1 MRAKQNLDAP
11 GTLYIVG
18 TPIGNLEDLT
28 LRALRVLKEVA
39 LIGCEDTRQTLK
51 LLNHY
56 GITTPTISYH
66 EHNEPARASQLVE
79 RLENGASVA
88 LVSDAGMPGVSDPGY
103 RVIKLAVD
111 RGIPVVPV
119 PGPAA
124 FLAALAGSGLAG
136 DAFEFSGFLPAKV
149 GQRGAALSGLRDS
162 QRTHL
167 FYEAP
172 HRLLETLTDIVEILG
187 PERPVVVARELTKIH
202 EEFVRGTADEVLRAF
217 QQRPGGVKG
226 EITLLIA
233 KAERQPAPIE
243 RANLQHRLE
252 DIRREQNLDE
262 KAALKSLA
270 REMGLSKS
278 EAYRRL
284 QRARKR
290 K

>member
-1 MRAKQNLDAP
+1 MRAKQNLGAS

-18 TPIGNLEDLT
+18 TPIGNLEDIT

-39 LIGCEDTRQTLK
+39 VIGCEDTRQTLK

-66 EHNEPARASQLVE
+66 EHNEQARASELVE

-103 RVIKLAVD
+103 RVIKLAVQ
-111 RGIPVVPV
+111 RGIAVVPV

-124 FLAALAGSGLAG
+124 FLAALAGSGLAS
-136 DAFEFSGFLPAKV
+136 DSFEFRGFLPAKA
-149 GQRGAALSGLRDS
+149 GQRREALSEIRDS
-162 QRTHL
+162 WQTQV

-172 HRLLETLTDIVEILG
+172 HRLLDSLADIVEVLG
-187 PERPVVVARELTKIH
+187 SERPVVVARELTKIH
-202 EEFVRGTADEVLRAF
+202 EEFVRGSAHEVQRAF
-217 QQRPGGVKG
+217 QQRQEGVKG
-226 EITLLIA
+226 EITLLVG
-233 KAERQPAPIE
+233 KAEREPALID
-243 RANLQHRLE
+243 RADLQGRME
-252 DIRREQNLDE
+252 AIQREQNLDE

-284 QRARKR
+284 QQARKR

>member
-39 LIGCEDTRQTLK
+39 VIGCEDTRQTLK

-66 EHNEPARASQLVE
+66 EHNEPARASELVE

-124 FLAALAGSGLAG
+124 FLAALAASGLGG
-136 DAFEFSGFLPAKV
+136 DSFEFAGFLPAKA

-162 QRTHL
+162 ERTHV

-233 KAERQPAPIE
+233 KPERQPAPIE
-243 RANLQHRLE
+243 RANLQQRLE